1 MFLVF
6 GGGAHYLALYASH
19 KRHRDFVDRYIK
31 RARHLAWGDNLVI
44 PGVPDIDAIATGTE
58 QTSSAEEGQA
68 MQWNRKQKRMAER
81 DSRKTKKIP
90 RGTRPVKKEGI
101 STPVEAETTAGPGP
115 VGAKKR
121 VQAENGKVL
130 IVDSVG
136 NVFVEEVT
144 EEGEHVELLLDVRI
158 NSAPSN
164 LPTLTKRQLDAIE
177 PPTFKDTAVVKLP
190 MWAYRKTLGRFLGP
204 KEAVLADQEDATP
217 ETLDE
222 IALDEATSMNGVE
235 EKQKK
240 KLKSRQ
246 R

>member
-6 GGGAHYLALYASH
+6 GGGAHYLALYAGH
-19 KRHRDFVDRYIK
+19 RRHRDFVDRYIK

-44 PGVPDIDAIATGTE
+44 PGVPDVDAIATGTE
-58 QTSSAEEGQA
+58 TSSAEEGQA

-81 DSRKTKKIP
+81 DSRKTKKVS
-90 RGTRPVKKEGI
+90 RGTRIAKKEGI
-101 STPVEAETTAGPGP
+101 STPVEAEIKAGP

-158 NSAPSN
+158 ISALSYMPM
-164 LPTLTKRQLDAIE
+164 LT
-177 PPTFKDTAVVKLP
+177 
-190 MWAYRKTLGRFLGP
+190 
-204 KEAVLADQEDATP
+204 
-217 ETLDE
+217 
-222 IALDEATSMNGVE
+222 N
-235 EKQKK
+235 
-240 KLKSRQ
+240 
-246 R
+246 